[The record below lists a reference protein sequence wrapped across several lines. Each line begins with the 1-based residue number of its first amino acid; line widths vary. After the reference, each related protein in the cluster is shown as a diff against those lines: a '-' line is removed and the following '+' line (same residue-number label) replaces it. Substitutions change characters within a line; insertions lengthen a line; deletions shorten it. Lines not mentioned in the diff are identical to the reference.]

1 MITRICT
8 IFGGGQIL
16 EWKNGQL
23 RTMDMFKDRDGMKI
37 DMLSNEN

>member
-1 MITRICT
+1 MDDYEDMYDFWRWT
-8 IFGGGQIL
+8 
-16 EWKNGQL
+16 NGQL